1 VAARRTQNA
10 MNKSRARVLLLCG
23 IGIASGAMTPQ
34 EPLSAQARYDGHEL
48 RDRVKLAMGG
58 FHTENTTTTLRVDS
72 RRFALGTLLEVENRL
87 NVEDSVT
94 GGRLD
99 GFYRFD
105 RANRIEWTYYSQSRK
120 GSKPLL
126 DEELRI
132 GDVVIPIDYS
142 LESELGFDIAKIGYA
157 WSFVNTR
164 TYELFL
170 GAGLNVRDVR
180 LKFSGEGLLAGRD
193 DTRVFETQEALPLPT
208 LTAGIRYSIGDRW
221 EVHFRAESFFLGVD
235 ENRGRMQDTYLLGE
249 YDFSKNFGIG
259 AGLNAY
265 NVDLEMTLDEGRA
278 GKIESS
284 YLGFLL
290 YLTARF

>member
-1 VAARRTQNA
+1 
-10 MNKSRARVLLLCG
+10 MNKSQAHASTLCL
-23 IGIASGAMTPQ
+23 IGIAGGAMIPEQ
-34 EPLSAQARYDGHEL
+34 PLRAQARYDGHEL
-48 RDRVKLAMGG
+48 RDRFKLAVGG
-58 FHTENTTTTLRVDS
+58 FHTSNTTTTLRIDS
-72 RRFALGTLLEVENRL
+72 RRLALGTLLEVENRL
-87 NVEDSVT
+87 NVQDSIT

-105 RANRIEWTYYSQSRK
+105 RANRIEWTYYSQSRA

-126 DEELRI
+126 DEELHI

-142 LESELGFDIAKIGYA
+142 LTTQLDFNISKIGYA
-157 WSFVNTR
+157 WSFVNTS

-170 GAGLNVRDVR
+170 GAGLNVRDIR
-180 LKFSGEGLLAGRD
+180 LKFRGEGLLAGQG
-193 DTRVFETQEALPLPT
+193 DTRVFETREALPLPT
-208 LTAGIRYSIGDRW
+208 FTAGLRYSIGDRW
-221 EVHFRAESFFLGVD
+221 GVHFRAESFFLGVD
-235 ENRGRMQDTYLLGE
+235 ENRGRMQDTYLLVE

-259 AGLNAY
+259 WGLNAY